1 MLPVSALGS
10 ALSARAV
17 PGAGASNPLAG
28 AVSGAVNDAVAG
40 ATGGIAGG
48 EPGAGRVRGLQ
59 APGTGSR
66 IGRGA
71 GELPFADT
79 LRNAIDRADGAQKTA
94 DAEIQAFVAGESDNV
109 HDAMI
114 AMNEAE
120 LHFQLLTEVRN
131 KLLDGYQEL
140 MRMQI

>member
-10 ALSARAV
+10 ALGSRAMPGTAALPGGAE
-17 PGAGASNPLAG
+17 PGAARVRTLEPPREGR
-28 AVSGAVNDAVAG
+28 G
-40 ATGGIAGG
+40 ATGAS
-48 EPGAGRVRGLQ
+48 AD
-59 APGTGSR
+59 AP
-66 IGRGA
+66 
-71 GELPFADT
+71 PFADT
-79 LRNAIDRADGAQKTA
+79 LRNAIDRADAAQKTA
-94 DAEIQAFVAGESDNV
+94 DAEVQAFVAGESDNV